1 MDQQASVDHGGRRSG
16 IDRRV
21 LFSEMPSE
29 SERRFG
35 DDRRTGF
42 DRRLKV
48 RFVSR
53 GIKDL
58 NTVKFEKLSTM
69 GSFIKDKNKNN

>member
-1 MDQQASVDHGGRRSG
+1 MEQQALPDHGGRRSG

-21 LFSEMPSE
+21 LFTKMPSE

-53 GIKDL
+53 GIKNL
-58 NTVKFEKLSTM
+58 NAVKFEKLSTM
-69 GSFIKDKNKNN
+69 GRLIKDKHKKN

>member
-1 MDQQASVDHGGRRSG
+1 MEQQALPDHGGRRSG

-21 LFSEMPSE
+21 LFTEMPSE

-35 DDRRTGF
+35 DERRMGF

-48 RFVSR
+48 RFVS
-53 GIKDL
+53 GAIKNL
-58 NTVKFEKLSTM
+58 NTIKFEKPSTM
-69 GSFIKDKNKNN
+69 GRLIKEKNKNN